1 MWSNL
6 THLLRCPLCRTE
18 LGLSNFNVAAPA
30 GESSGGFW
38 VSSGVLLCAECKTW
52 YPITH
57 GVPILL
63 PYATPAH
70 EEFAKEHTRE
80 LETRAPLHHPAN
92 GEPVRGEQLVMR
104 SFSTE
109 WLQYDFDGVIW
120 EMDYADHER
129 RFLTELGEYAPR
141 KERPGRFLEIGCGL
155 GLTTAMAQ
163 KNFGCE
169 AIGVDLSLAAWR
181 AAAINRDNPR
191 VHFVQASVY
200 ALPFAEGIFDTI
212 YTRGVLHHTYSTREA
227 FRALAPLGA
236 RGGTM
241 YVWVYGKKSIEDN
254 LFRRTVYGL
263 EVVTRYVLNRC
274 PEWVSHLV
282 LAPLALSYIVFNRLR
297 RLRNPRIQPY
307 NYRRALHA
315 ARDRFTP
322 EFAHRQDADE
332 VSQWFQEAGYGE
344 LQVVDWRA
352 MPTADHDDYRR
363 NTGVRGKRLVA
374 SNERFEE
381 PLQAS
386 A

>member
-1 MWSNL
+1 MWSTL
-6 THLLRCPLCRTE
+6 TDLLCCPLCRAR
-18 LGLSNFNVAAPA
+18 LAVSNFNVAAHAHDPV
-30 GESSGGFW
+30 GGFW
-38 VSSGVLLCAECKTW
+38 VSSGVLLCAACKTW
-52 YPITH
+52 HPITH
-57 GVPILL
+57 GVPVLL
-63 PYATPAH
+63 PYTTPAH
-70 EEFAKEHTRE
+70 EEFAEEHVRE
-80 LETRAPLHHPAN
+80 LQMRAPLHRPAS
-92 GEPVRGEQLVMR
+92 GEPVRGEHLAIR

-109 WLQYDFDGVIW
+109 WLAYDFDGVIW

-129 RFLTELGEYAPR
+129 RFLSELGEYAPR
-141 KERPGRFLEIGCGL
+141 KERPGRFLEVGCGL

-169 AIGVDLSLAAWR
+169 AIGVDLGAAALR

-200 ALPFAEGIFDTI
+200 ALPFAERTFETI

-236 RGGTM
+236 PGGTM
-241 YVWVYGKKSIEDN
+241 YVWVSGKKSIEDN
-254 LFRRTVYGL
+254 LFRRTLYGA
-263 EVVTRYVLNRC
+263 EVVARYVLSRS
-274 PEWVSHLV
+274 PDWISSLV
-282 LAPLALSYIVFNRLR
+282 LAPLAVSYMAFNRVR
-297 RLRNPRIQPY
+297 RLQNPRIQPY

-322 EFAHRQDADE
+322 EFAYRQDADE
-332 VSQWFQEAGYGE
+332 VSQWFREAGYGE

-363 NTGVRGKRLVA
+363 NTGVRGKRLAA

>member
-1 MWSNL
+1 
-6 THLLRCPLCRTE
+6 
-18 LGLSNFNVAAPA
+18 
-30 GESSGGFW
+30 
-38 VSSGVLLCAECKTW
+38 
-52 YPITH
+52 
-57 GVPILL
+57 
-63 PYATPAH
+63 
-70 EEFAKEHTRE
+70 
-80 LETRAPLHHPAN
+80 
-92 GEPVRGEQLVMR
+92 
-104 SFSTE
+104 
-109 WLQYDFDGVIW
+109 
-120 EMDYADHER
+120 
-129 RFLTELGEYAPR
+129 
-141 KERPGRFLEIGCGL
+141 
-155 GLTTAMAQ
+155 
-163 KNFGCE
+163 
-169 AIGVDLSLAAWR
+169 
-181 AAAINRDNPR
+181 